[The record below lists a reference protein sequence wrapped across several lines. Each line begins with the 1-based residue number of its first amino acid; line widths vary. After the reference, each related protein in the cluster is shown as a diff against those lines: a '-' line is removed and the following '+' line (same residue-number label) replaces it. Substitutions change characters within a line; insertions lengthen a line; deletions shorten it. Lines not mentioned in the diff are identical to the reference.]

1 MRVINCHKAYKNNY
15 IMVVTD
21 KYLALT
27 QNNKVRIGELR
38 ERCRQKTLPDILS
51 IGFNL
56 KI

>member
-15 IMVVTD
+15 IRVVID

-27 QNNKVRIGELR
+27 QNSKLRIGELR
-38 ERCRQKTLPDILS
+38 ERCRQKNLPDILS